1 MPRRPRQPALAPPA
15 GQRPPAQDSPDP
27 FERALAT
34 SRDVLAAIAAPAPA
48 PSTPWETLADI
59 PRTDGTRLRVSS
71 RPAQHGGP
79 PVLLIAVCERGRDG
93 RWWPVHAERKAVA
106 VRRAELPAVLVAL
119 ATMAQRARD
128 QASADDD
135 GGEL

>member
-27 FERALAT
+27 FERALAAA
-34 SRDVLAAIAAPAPA
+34 RVVLDATAPVPAPA
-48 PSTPWETLADI
+48 SPWELLADL
-59 PRTDGTRLRVSS
+59 PRLDGTHLRVSS

-79 PVLLIAVCERGRDG
+79 PVVLIAVCERGRDG

-106 VRRAELPAVLVAL
+106 VRRVEWPAVLEAL
-119 ATMAQRARD
+119 VTMARRARD

-135 GGEL
+135 GGEP